1 MKTVYNEETAEKMDE
16 QELIIAL
23 EDMAQ
28 SIEILELE
36 LVNRGECQVVEWPIE
51 TL

>member
-1 MKTVYNEETAEKMDE
+1 MKTMYNEESAKKMDE

-23 EDMAQ
+23 EEMAQ

-36 LVNRGECQVVEWPIE
+36 LVNRGECQVTEWPIE
-51 TL
+51 AV

>member
-1 MKTVYNEETAEKMDE
+1 MKTVYNEETAEKMNE

-23 EDMAQ
+23 EEMAQ

-36 LVNRGECQVVEWPIE
+36 LVNRGECQVIEWPIE
-51 TL
+51 AV

>member
-1 MKTVYNEETAEKMDE
+1 MYNEESAKKMDE

-23 EDMAQ
+23 EEMAQ

-36 LVNRGECQVVEWPIE
+36 LVNRGECQVTEWPIE
-51 TL
+51 AV